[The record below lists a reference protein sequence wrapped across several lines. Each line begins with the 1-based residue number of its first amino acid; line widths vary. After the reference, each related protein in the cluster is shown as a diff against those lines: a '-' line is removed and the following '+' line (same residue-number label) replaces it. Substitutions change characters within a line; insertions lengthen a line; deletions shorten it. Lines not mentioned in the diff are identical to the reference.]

1 MHNVTHILLWRHCDS
16 KSFTVVLVGGQ
27 RLISFPNDFLL
38 NGFCTNLSWD
48 SVVVLNAS

>member
-27 RLISFPNDFLL
+27 RLISFPNNFLL
-38 NGFCTNLSWD
+38 NGFSTNYSWD

>member
-27 RLISFPNDFLL
+27 RLISFPNDFLYST
-38 NGFCTNLSWD
+38 GFARINRGIAWLF
-48 SVVVLNAS
+48 

>member
-27 RLISFPNDFLL
+27 RPISEVCHIH
-38 NGFCTNLSWD
+38 GFIVILFFR
-48 SVVVLNAS
+48 

>member
-38 NGFCTNLSWD
+38 NVLCTN
-48 SVVVLNAS
+48 